1 MNAKE
6 MLQSAYS
13 LHCAILIKR
22 EQISILE
29 DSITNITVSLD
40 RERVSKS
47 PDPSSM
53 QTAIVQLIELKEE
66 VEVDIARLADIEQK
80 SRRLINQVSNLKAR
94 AVLSKRYLGFKSWT
108 EIASEMDISPKW
120 AANLHTVGIH
130 QVESI
135 LASETDSHTSKE
147 D

>member
-1 MNAKE
+1 
-6 MLQSAYS
+6 
-13 LHCAILIKR
+13 
-22 EQISILE
+22 
-29 DSITNITVSLD
+29 
-40 RERVSKS
+40 
-47 PDPSSM
+47 M

-108 EIASEMDISPKW
+108 DIASEMDISPKW